1 MLKLQKQKN
10 DISNISIIVI
20 LFSITG
26 CSVENSYDSFDSN
39 ISIFECD
46 IIIEKENYEI
56 CYDYNYKGPKFVS
69 YHLDGS
75 FVNELNIEKRPSFY
89 IEKTLAQEYIS
100 DYDDYIGSGYDRGHL
115 ANDASF
121 DWNLSVLNSVYSM
134 ANISPQYPDVNR
146 YAWSDTETLEREKA
160 VEYEEVDVIIG
171 VVYSDNPQRIGEHE
185 IAVPEAFYKNISNED
200 KSYEECYYYENIPI
214 SDISADTLQEHIVS
228 CDTLTLNYK

>member
-1 MLKLQKQKN
+1 M
-10 DISNISIIVI
+10 
-20 LFSITG
+20 
-26 CSVENSYDSFDSN
+26 
-39 ISIFECD
+39 
-46 IIIEKENYEI
+46 
-56 CYDYNYKGPKFVS
+56 
-69 YHLDGS
+69 DGS